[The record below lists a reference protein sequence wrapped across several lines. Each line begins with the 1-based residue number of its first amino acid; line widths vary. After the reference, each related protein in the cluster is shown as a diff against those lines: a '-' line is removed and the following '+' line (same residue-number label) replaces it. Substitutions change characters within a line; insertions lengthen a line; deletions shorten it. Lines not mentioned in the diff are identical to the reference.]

1 MARKYGKKKVVSD
14 GLDNY
19 LIGVL
24 GESGIGKSTLMKN
37 ICEKEFGDEGYLFVN
52 CGQESN
58 IIDGVVE
65 ADAKDFKTVLDI
77 VTDIVENRESD
88 YKDLKVIVFDTLDQ
102 LFSIAEAYVVAKW
115 NKDNQGE
122 RNFKKAKSI
131 RMCHGGFGGGE
142 DETIKTILSVFAKLK
157 SIGVMPWYIGH
168 VKTKELTDP
177 VTGGTYSKLT
187 TNMTN
192 RYFEAIKE
200 KTNLIGIAAIDRT
213 IEVKSTGKKN
223 IVTHQDIT
231 INRVINER
239 RKISFRDSNFIIDAK
254 SQFPYIVNEIPLDA
268 DEFIKAVKD
277 AINAAKNAD
286 SVTAQKIN
294 DFNDAV
300 LEAKE
305 AIQTASHANDEDD
318 EEVETP
324 VADDEEGDIVEDEPS
339 VDESDDL
346 FDNEDT
352 EDGYPDDLRTVTTK
366 MINDCKDLELKK
378 SVKAVISPYKK
389 FANVDEDG
397 LKKIYDMLKK

>member
-1 MARKYGKKKVVSD
+1 MSRKYGSKKIVSD
-14 GLDNY
+14 GLNNY
-19 LIGVL
+19 RIGLL
-24 GESGIGKSTLMKN
+24 GESGIGKSTLIKN
-37 ICEKEFGDEGYLFVN
+37 VCEKEFGDEGYIFIN

-58 IIDGVVE
+58 IIDGIIE
-65 ADAKDFKTVLDI
+65 ADAKDFKTVIEIVNDI
-77 VTDIVENRESD
+77 VTNRDTD
-88 YKDLKVIVFDTLDQ
+88 YKELKVIVFDTLDQ
-102 LFSIAEAYVVAKW
+102 LFSIAEQYTIAKW
-115 NKDNQGE
+115 NRDNSTKP
-122 RNFKKAKSI
+122 NFQKARSI
-131 RMCHGGFGGGE
+131 NACYNGFGAGL
-142 DETIKTILSVFAKLK
+142 DVVVTTVLNVFEKLMN
-157 SIGVMPWYIGH
+157 IGIAPWYIGH

-177 VTGGTYSKLT
+177 ITGGTYSKLT

-192 RYFEAIKE
+192 KYFEAMKE

-223 IVTHQDIT
+223 IVTHKDIT

-239 RKISFRDSNFIIDAK
+239 RKVSFRDSNFIIDAK

-286 SVTAQKIN
+286 SATAQKIN

-305 AIQTASHANDEDD
+305 AIQTASHANDADD

-324 VADDEEGDIVEDEPS
+324 VVDDDDDIVENEPS

-346 FDNEDT
+346 FDDDT
-352 EDGYPDDLRTVTTK
+352 EDGYPEDLQEVVRK
-366 MINDCKDLELKK
+366 MVSDCKDLELKK
-378 SVKAVISPYKK
+378 KVKSVITPYKA
-389 FANVDEDG
+389 FVNVDEDG